1 MDVQD
6 SPTCTL
12 GLCRSGRRPVDA
24 FVMCPGEAE
33 EVEASTEVRCI
44 ADPMYKISHRCAVEW
59 QILPPVSIVR
69 TFLLNLRTLDRLC
82 TYGAAILEHAWSFS
96 CV

>member
-6 SPTCTL
+6 SSTCTL

-24 FVMCPGEAE
+24 FVMWPGEAE

-44 ADPMYKISHRCAVEW
+44 ADPMYIISHRCAVEW
-59 QILPPVSIVR
+59 QILPPYS
-69 TFLLNLRTLDRLC
+69 LLGLFC
-82 TYGAAILEHAWSFS
+82 
-96 CV
+96 